1 MDTRVFNKL
10 SQYVLVIHCL
20 DEDRSP
26 LVSDPPD
33 LHEVLAG
40 LTLDEID
47 LSQHSHDLL
56 AEQAKL
62 SLGPMLCS

>member
-1 MDTRVFNKL
+1 M
-10 SQYVLVIHCL
+10 I
-20 DEDRSP
+20 
-26 LVSDPPD
+26 SDPPD

-47 LSQHSHDLL
+47 ITEHSNDLL

-62 SLGPMLCS
+62 SLGLILND